1 MLVSGGLEAVWCET
15 LDDVTLIW
23 PEAVEFVQVKAE
35 NLEQL
40 WSPALLYAR
49 TGKKV
54 GSSVLEKLL
63 ANDRCREPCRLRLV
77 TRRPAVKEL
86 RVLEAPLSAEARRQ
100 GSEEMTSLCEK
111 LEANLEGVES
121 SNGHGPTWWAEHT
134 VWEAGHSEESYS
146 AVVVE
151 QVVPSKG
158 RPN

>member
-1 MLVSGGLEAVWCET
+1 M
-15 LDDVTLIW
+15 DVH
-23 PEAVEFVQVKAE
+23 
-35 NLEQL
+35 
-40 WSPALLYAR
+40 AR

-63 ANDRCREPCRLRLV
+63 ANDRCREPCRFRLV

-100 GSEEMTSLCEK
+100 GSKEMTSLCEK

-134 VWEAGHSEESYS
+134 VWEARHSEESLRNWNLRLVGQ
-146 AVVVE
+146 AVDVGR
-151 QVVPSKG
+151 QPSLDRLG
-158 RPN
+158 R